1 MNVNEAAEQLRARI
15 GLDPQSLGS
24 KVLSS
29 IVAERM
35 RALGVSDPRRY
46 AAHLADSHEEFAAL
60 VEDVVVAE
68 TWFFRGG
75 KVFSYL
81 ADYIRRTTASASSPP
96 FRILSAPCS
105 SGEEPYSLVI
115 ALVEAGVPHERWT
128 VEGVDL
134 SLRSLSRAGRG
145 LYRDL
150 AFRETP
156 AELKSKYFRKNNE
169 GWELDPALRR
179 LVQFRQGNLLD
190 PQLLVCEPAF
200 DLIFCRNL
208 LIYLHQEARA
218 RVLANLDR
226 LLAPRGLLCMGHA
239 EPWNL
244 LDRRFRATGPNPY
257 FLFERAPATGMLP
270 DVENSLANGRR
281 KPAGGSNQPAGG
293 IHQPAYAGR
302 SPSRRSRRESASSPA
317 SVHAT
322 PLDLLAQAR
331 QEADAGSLDK
341 ALQSCQAHLSVA
353 KPSADA
359 YSLLGVIHQA
369 RKERTQAIDCFRK
382 ALYLDSQNEEALLHL
397 LLLYQESGDEDAAKL
412 LRRRLDRKAAG
423 GKP

>member
-1 MNVNEAAEQLRARI
+1 MNVNAAAEQLRTSI

-24 KVLSS
+24 KVLSN

-35 RALGVSDPRRY
+35 RALGMSDPRHY
-46 AAHLADSHEEFAAL
+46 AAHLADSHEELAAL
-60 VEDVVVAE
+60 IEDVVVAE

-81 ADYIRRTTASASSPP
+81 ADYILHATTAASSPP

-115 ALVEAGVPHERWT
+115 ALVEAGVPRERWM
-128 VEGVDL
+128 VEGIDL
-134 SLRSLSRAGRG
+134 SLRSLNRAQRG

-156 AELKSKYFRKNNE
+156 AELKRKYFRKNHE
-169 GWELDPALRR
+169 GWELDPTLRR
-179 LVQFRQGNLLD
+179 LVRFRQGNLLD
-190 PQLLVCEPAF
+190 PELLAGEPAY
-200 DLIFCRNL
+200 DLIFCRNV
-208 LIYLHQEARA
+208 LIYLHEEARA

-226 LLAPRGLLCMGHA
+226 RLAPRGLLCMGHA

-257 FLFERAPATGMLP
+257 FLFERAPATGIPP

-281 KPAGGSNQPAGG
+281 KPAGGSNQPA
-293 IHQPAYAGR
+293 YAGC
-302 SPSRRSRRESASSPA
+302 SPTRRPRRKSASSPA
-317 SVHAT
+317 SVPAA
-322 PLDLLAQAR
+322 PLDRLAQAR
-331 QEADAGSLDK
+331 EEADAGALDK

-369 RKERTQAIDCFRK
+369 RKERMQAIDCFRK
-382 ALYLDSQNEEALLHL
+382 ALYLDPQHEEALLHL
-397 LLLYQESGDEDAAKL
+397 LLLYQESGDEAAAKL
-412 LRRRLDRKAAG
+412 LRRRLDRKAGG
-423 GKP
+423 GKT

>member
-1 MNVNEAAEQLRARI
+1 MNVNEAAEQLRLRI

-35 RALGVSDPRRY
+35 RALGVSDPGRY
-46 AAHLADSHEEFAAL
+46 AAHLADSDEEFAAL

-81 ADYIRRTTASASSPP
+81 ADSILRATAPASSPP

-115 ALVEAGVPHERWT
+115 ALVEAGVPRQRWT
-128 VEGVDL
+128 VEGIDL
-134 SLRSLSRAGRG
+134 SLRSLSRARHG

-156 AELKSKYFRKNNE
+156 PELKRKYFRKNNE
-169 GWELDPALRR
+169 GWELDPSLRR
-179 LVQFRQGNLLD
+179 LVRLRQGNLLD
-190 PQLLVCEPAF
+190 RELLAGEPAF

-208 LIYLHQEARA
+208 LIYLHEEARA

-244 LDRRFRATGPNPY
+244 FDQRFRATGPHSC
-257 FLFERAPATGMLP
+257 FLFERASAPGMTL
-270 DVENSLANGRR
+270 DVETSLANSRR
-281 KPAGGSNQPAGG
+281 KPSGESN
-293 IHQPAYAGR
+293 QPAYAGR
-302 SPSRRSRRESASSPA
+302 SPTRRSRRESASSPA
-317 SVHAT
+317 SVPAA
-322 PLDLLAQAR
+322 PLDLLTQAR

-341 ALQSCQAHLSVA
+341 ALQSCHTHLSIA

-369 RKERTQAIDCFRK
+369 RKERKQAIDCLRK
-382 ALYLDSQNEEALLHL
+382 ALYLDPQHEEALLHL
-397 LLLYQESGDEDAAKL
+397 QLLYQESGDEDAAKL

>member
-1 MNVNEAAEQLRARI
+1 MNVNEVAEQLRTRI
-15 GLDPQSLGS
+15 GLDPQSLGP
-24 KVLSS
+24 KLLAN

-35 RALGVSDPRRY
+35 RVLGMSDPHRY
-46 AAHLADSHEEFAAL
+46 AAHLADSDEEFSAL
-60 VEDVVVAE
+60 IEDIVVPE

-81 ADYIRRTTASASSPP
+81 ADYILCATAPASSPP

-115 ALVEAGVPHERWT
+115 ALVEAGVPRQQWT
-128 VEGVDL
+128 VEAIDL
-134 SLRSLSRAGRG
+134 SVRNLNRARRG

-156 AELKSKYFRKNNE
+156 AELKRKYFRKNNE

-179 LVQFRQGNLLD
+179 LVRFRQGNLLD
-190 PQLLVCEPAF
+190 PELLAGEPAY

-208 LIYLHQEARA
+208 LIYLHEEART

-226 LLAPRGLLCMGHA
+226 LLAPRGLVCMGHA

-244 LDRRFRATGPNPY
+244 LDQRFRATGPHSY
-257 FLFERAPATGMLP
+257 FLFEHGARTGETPVPPGRKTGETPVPPRIKHRPTRRAART
-270 DVENSLANGRR
+270 
-281 KPAGGSNQPAGG
+281 QP
-293 IHQPAYAGR
+293 
-302 SPSRRSRRESASSPA
+302 RESRTPAA
-317 SVHAT
+317 SVLIA
-322 PLDLLAQAR
+322 PVDRLAQAR
-331 QEADAGSLDK
+331 QEADAGALDK

-369 RKERTQAIDCFRK
+369 RKERPQAIDCFRK
-382 ALYLDSQNEEALLHL
+382 ALYLDPQHEEALLHL
-397 LLLYQESGDEDAAKL
+397 LLLYQENGDEAAAKL

-423 GKP
+423 GKT

>member
-1 MNVNEAAEQLRARI
+1 MNVNEAAEQLRTRI

-35 RALGVSDPRRY
+35 RALGVSDPHRY
-46 AAHLADSHEEFAAL
+46 AAHLADSDEEFAAL
-60 VEDVVVAE
+60 TEDVVVAE

-81 ADYIRRTTASASSPP
+81 ADSILRATAPASSPP

-115 ALVEAGVPHERWT
+115 ALVEAGVPLERWT
-128 VEGVDL
+128 VEGIDL
-134 SLRSLSRAGRG
+134 SLRSLSRARHG

-156 AELKSKYFRKNNE
+156 PELKRKYFRENNE

-179 LVQFRQGNLLD
+179 LVRFRQGNLLD
-190 PQLLVCEPAF
+190 PELLAGEPAY

-208 LIYLHQEARA
+208 LIYLHEEARA

-244 LDRRFRATGPNPY
+244 LDQRFRATGSPSY
-257 FLFERAPATGMLP
+257 FLFEHVSMTGETPVPPERKTGETPVPLRNKHRPKRWAAGPQHWESRAPA
-270 DVENSLANGRR
+270 
-281 KPAGGSNQPAGG
+281 
-293 IHQPAYAGR
+293 
-302 SPSRRSRRESASSPA
+302 A
-317 SVHAT
+317 SVPIT
-322 PLDLLAQAR
+322 PVDRLAQAR
-331 QEADAGSLDK
+331 QEADSGALDK
-341 ALQSCQAHLSVA
+341 ALQGCQAYLSVA

-359 YSLLGVIHQA
+359 YSLLGIIHQA

-382 ALYLDSQNEEALLHL
+382 ALYLDPQHEEALLHL
-397 LLLYQESGDEDAAKL
+397 LLLYQESGEEDAAKL

-423 GKP
+423 GKT